1 MNEPISVVMAVHNG
15 RRYLD
20 EQMRSILDQLHE
32 DDELVV
38 IDDASGDDSVAKIQA
53 LADSRLKLHRNP
65 VNLGIRATFER
76 GFAQARHEIVFLSD
90 QDDVWIKGKRDALVA
105 AFHDDPAVLV
115 VLSDSELIDA
125 DGALIAPSFMA
136 TRGGFHGSWWS
147 TLVRNRYLG
156 CSMAVRRR
164 LFDVALP
171 VPAWA
176 PMHDMWLGA
185 IGSIVG
191 KVVYLP
197 AVYLRY
203 RRHGSNAT
211 PSFRRS
217 VPVMLARRTRFLLA
231 IAARLLWVSITRRSR
246 RPTAGRKSAS

>member
-15 RRYLD
+15 SRYLD
-20 EQMRSILDQLHE
+20 EQMRSILDQLHD
-32 DDELVV
+32 DDEFVV
-38 IDDASGDDSVAKIQA
+38 IDDASGDDSVAKIEA

-76 GFAQARHEIVFLSD
+76 GFAQARHDIVFLSD
-90 QDDVWIKGKRDALVA
+90 QDDVWIEGKRDALVA
-105 AFHDDPAVLV
+105 AFHEDPAVVV
-115 VLSDSELIDA
+115 VLSDSQLIDA

-147 TLVRNRYLG
+147 TIVRNRYLG

-211 PSFRRS
+211 PSFRHS
-217 VPVMLARRTRFLLA
+217 LPVMVIQRMRFLLA
-231 IAARLLWVSITRRSR
+231 ISARLLRVSITRRL
-246 RPTAGRKSAS
+246 RPSTAGGRRAS